1 MRQNAVKQETKVAQR
16 FPLVWRLLP
25 PLTSSPLAA
34 AALTRDS
41 RWNELPPHAAI
52 VECDSCNS
60 MPPAKFDGIQNIAGD
75 GTVTFTEHAR
85 SLLRQ
90 VSHELATPLH
100 PDDSLSRHAKLLT
113 FLR

>member
-1 MRQNAVKQETKVAQR
+1 MPVKQETKVAQR

-41 RWNELPPHAAI
+41 RWNELPPHAVDCRVRFVQLDATSQ
-52 VECDSCNS
+52 VRR
-60 MPPAKFDGIQNIAGD
+60 IQNIAGD

-90 VSHELATPLH
+90 VSHELATPPH